1 MERGYRERGR
11 RSRGW
16 VGWALTGLIPSLFT
30 YSCRNLPCG
39 LYFFPSN
46 EPTHMSCRSQTSF
59 QGRPEVV
66 CLGPIRTDAGV
77 CDDGG
82 VETGGMRL
90 VVAIH
95 GCSGI

>member
-1 MERGYRERGR
+1 MHVLRAELALRVVLLSRE
-11 RSRGW
+11 
-16 VGWALTGLIPSLFT
+16 
-30 YSCRNLPCG
+30 
-39 LYFFPSN
+39 
-46 EPTHMSCRSQTSF
+46 EPTHSMSCRSQTSF
-59 QGRPEVV
+59 QGTVEVR

-90 VVAIH
+90 TVAIH